1 MCARYERRSSAL
13 RLSTARRQVW
23 GRGPNSTTHSTASLY
38 RLTTASQSTPEV
50 HRSKSHDRERC
61 KPDFNSQRINNGTGS
76 SAVGGPLK
84 QTGQVRAECWSR
96 MTSVGN
102 EEQRLFIATAPSSWP
117 VHKHRPAKIP
127 RWKKPAP
134 YGRCPCSNRYAD
146 HPNRQPMPY

>member
-61 KPDFNSQRINNGTGS
+61 IAVTRYSQHVDNAEVRQEPNIKRSPCETAETFGARKILPSGTPPTLSVIPYRLVIRAASSSFTAINAGS
-76 SAVGGPLK
+76 L
-84 QTGQVRAECWSR
+84 
-96 MTSVGN
+96 
-102 EEQRLFIATAPSSWP
+102 
-117 VHKHRPAKIP
+117 
-127 RWKKPAP
+127 
-134 YGRCPCSNRYAD
+134 
-146 HPNRQPMPY
+146 